1 MERVKIHLPERF
13 LYTHQFLIKQE
24 DINEANHMGN
34 ERILVYANR
43 VREQMFQHLNLKLN
57 DEKNGH
63 GTIVANHSIHYKNE
77 GFLDEVIICNAGV
90 STVTECSFDLIFQF
104 VKQDGKVLALV
115 RTGCVYYE
123 YSQRKIR
130 PLPEDFIQVFL
141 NN

>member
-13 LYTHQFLIKQE
+13 LYTHQFSIEPE
-24 DINEANHMGN
+24 DINEAHHMGN

-77 GFLDEVIICNAGV
+77 GFLDDVIICNAGV
-90 STVTECSFDLIFQF
+90 STITECSFDLIFQF

-123 YSQRKIR
+123 YSQRKI
-130 PLPEDFIQVFL
+130 
-141 NN
+141 